1 MFFWSWPRFKSGQLL
16 IEIVL
21 NLALL
26 VIILGILIMF
36 LTVFSRSQKYST
48 FNQSITV
55 SGFEK
60 YRNNLISLSQTN
72 WGLLDSLAS
81 NTNYYIYAS
90 GNDWLIATGAEIISF
105 GGENY
110 YFSFKIDNYSN
121 SLIKFVTTTAVYATL
136 TVSDYFLL
144 PKLNFIS
151 E

>member
-1 MFFWSWPRFKSGQLL
+1 MPFWSWPKFKKGQLL

-36 LTVFSRSQKYST
+36 LTVFSRSQRYST
-48 FNQSITV
+48 FNQSIAV
-55 SGFEK
+55 AGFEK
-60 YRNNLISLSQTN
+60 YRNSLISLAQTN
-72 WGLLDSLAS
+72 WALLDSLAS

-90 GNDWLIATGAEIISF
+90 GNDWLIATGSELITS

-110 YFSFKIDNYSN
+110 YFSFKIDNYST
-121 SLIKFVTTTAVYATL
+121 SLIKFITTTAVYASI

-144 PKLNFIS
+144 PKLNFAT